1 MQARL
6 AAEAEEARL
15 LEIEWRGVRAEMKGF
30 ATRVPAPCERL
41 LQLHYKKLK
50 TLVADF
56 AAPED
61 HAALRAV
68 KVGRPAPEP

>member
-1 MQARL
+1 M
-6 AAEAEEARL
+6 
-15 LEIEWRGVRAEMKGF
+15 
-30 ATRVPAPCERL
+30 PAPCERL

-68 KVGRPAPEP
+68 KVGRPAPEPLPEP